1 MSVGSGTTQTGRGAA
16 LGCRGEHSVPA
27 HGTVPSCSCC
37 QTVVITPLSEG
48 LCGPSVRCC
57 GLARRTAPGLS
68 LLPPLS
74 RVALRLLQEWVDN
87 TEDLTSRD
95 SDTSVA
101 SKRWCLDILS
111 ALVKPRLLSP
121 SSLASHYAS
130 PSFLAALIGCRLL
143 LSPASCWTTHQS
155 RVAFLAF
162 LICIT
167 GASLAMLLID
177 WRRGA
182 RGCFRYRL
190 AKEGTEGE
198 CEGCIVLTDKVDNWE
213 WLQRS
218 SAHFAVCRSAA
229 IRKEHSPVMREVTGF
244 RYSTIRPLIFSLVYL
259 GWGFFCFLGGRL
271 CVCVCV
277 CVCVC
282 ACVRACVRV
291 CSAFLNIFLILYV
304 NCFGMTLL
312 YMCIEYHI

>member
-1 MSVGSGTTQTGRGAA
+1 MSVGSGTTQTGGGAA

-37 QTVVITPLSEG
+37 QTVVVTPLSKG
-48 LCGPSVRCC
+48 LCGPSAAAASRD
-57 GLARRTAPGLS
+57 ARHPAS
-68 LLPPLS
+68 LFS
-74 RVALRLLQEWVDN
+74 RHSVESRSACFKNES
-87 TEDLTSRD
+87 TTPKILTSRD

-101 SKRWCLDILS
+101 SKRWCHDILS
-111 ALVKPRLLSP
+111 ALVKLRLLSP
-121 SSLASHYAS
+121 SSLASHYPS

-167 GASLAMLLID
+167 GASLATLLID

-198 CEGCIVLTDKVDNWE
+198 CE
-213 WLQRS
+213 
-218 SAHFAVCRSAA
+218 AA
-229 IRKEHSPVMREVTGF
+229 LS
-244 RYSTIRPLIFSLVYL
+244 
-259 GWGFFCFLGGRL
+259 
-271 CVCVCV
+271 
-277 CVCVC
+277 
-282 ACVRACVRV
+282 
-291 CSAFLNIFLILYV
+291 
-304 NCFGMTLL
+304 
-312 YMCIEYHI
+312 